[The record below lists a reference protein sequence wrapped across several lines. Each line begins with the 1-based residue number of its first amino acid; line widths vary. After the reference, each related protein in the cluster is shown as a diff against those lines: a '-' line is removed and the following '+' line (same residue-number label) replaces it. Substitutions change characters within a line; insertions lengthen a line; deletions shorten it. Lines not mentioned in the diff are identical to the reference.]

1 MIRMT
6 KTYMEAREA
15 QEKRLM
21 VEDRKGSTGSNGKRG
36 EVRVRHYTLK
46 KGLKSV
52 QDGKAHSAGKP
63 DVKLMGADGKYY
75 TLEVKTGRGA
85 VAYREASEEPFTKE
99 DMTAE
104 NIVPNADFV
113 AWDTMPTLTTE
124 ENFAK
129 RFFVFSREEFLEVL
143 LKMFQ
148 KSGDFTSALSVTK
161 NGYQLNIQPISA
173 KPERMF
179 YEYIEEHNT
188 PCLEK
193 WVEMFRTG
201 KVTC

>member
-1 MIRMT
+1 MVHMT
-6 KTYMEAREA
+6 KTYMLAREE
-15 QEKRLM
+15 QEKRLA
-21 VEDRKGSTGSNGKRG
+21 VEDRKKSTGSNGKRG
-36 EVRVRHYTLK
+36 EVRVRHYALK

-52 QDGKAHSAGKP
+52 QDGKSHPSGKP

-85 VAYREASEEPFTKE
+85 VAYRETYNDPFTKE
-99 DMTAE
+99 DMIAE
-104 NIVPNADFV
+104 NIVPDADFI

-143 LKMFQ
+143 LTMFQ
-148 KSGDFTSALSVTK
+148 KSGDFTSALCVTK
-161 NGYQLNIQPISA
+161 HGYQLNIQPISA

-193 WVEMFRTG
+193 WVELFRGG